1 MSAPSR
7 AWQQAGDGG
16 SFGPMR
22 DTYLPHFNPIALLSP
37 YSNGVGVVPNMP
49 SVSVSAEMPPSTNIA
64 NTELPLTPIVT
75 LN

>member
-22 DTYLPHFNPIALLSP
+22 DTYLPQFNPIAILSP
-37 YSNGVGVVPNMP
+37 HSNGVGVPNMP